1 LYSKINVFL
10 FLRAFFRKDDF
21 TVPALSALDS
31 KIFCKSSIKEKEDE
45 KIEDLIKAISNDEE
59 EKNIIIPIVAQNYQ

>member
-21 TVPALSALDS
+21 AVPALSALDS
-31 KIFCKSSIKEKEDE
+31 KMFCKSSVKGKEDE
-45 KIEDLIKAISNDEE
+45 KIEDLIQIISDDK
-59 EKNIIIPIVAQNYQ
+59 EKNIIIPIVAQNYQQ